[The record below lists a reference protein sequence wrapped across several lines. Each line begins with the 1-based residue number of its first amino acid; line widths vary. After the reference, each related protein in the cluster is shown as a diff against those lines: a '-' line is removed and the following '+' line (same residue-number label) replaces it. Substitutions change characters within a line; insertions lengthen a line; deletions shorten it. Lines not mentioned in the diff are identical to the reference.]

1 MKKLSII
8 RHAKSD
14 WSHNLP
20 DMDRPIS
27 QRGRNDADVM
37 SNVIKDLN
45 LEPQIIFS
53 SPATRTI
60 QTYQRLKK
68 NISSFSKISFIKSK
82 MLYDFS
88 GYNVLEFIH
97 SIDDKYSN
105 VMIFSHN
112 NSCSFLTAE
121 LGLSY
126 IHVPTCGLL
135 IFDFDVSLWSQVSVG
150 KFNHY
155 FPKSFR

>member
-1 MKKLSII
+1 MKRLSII

-14 WSHNLP
+14 WSNNLS
-20 DMDRPIS
+20 DMDRPLS
-27 QRGRNDADVM
+27 KKGRNDANTM
-37 SNVIKDLN
+37 SKVIQDLN
-45 LEPQIIFS
+45 LKPQIIFS

-60 QTYQRLKK
+60 QTYQCLKK
-68 NISSFSKISFIKSK
+68 NISSFIEISFVKSQ

-88 GYNVLEFIH
+88 GYNVLEFIN

-121 LGLSY
+121 LGSSY
-126 IHVPTCGLL
+126 MHVPTCGLL

>member
-1 MKKLSII
+1 VKKLSVI

-14 WSHNLP
+14 WSNNLS

-27 QRGRNDADVM
+27 KRGINDVAVM
-37 SNVIKDLN
+37 SKVIQDLN
-45 LEPQIIFS
+45 LKPQIIFS
-53 SPATRTI
+53 SPAKRTI
-60 QTYQRLKK
+60 ETYEYLKK
-68 NISSFSKISFIKSK
+68 NISTFSEISFIKSE

-88 GYNVLEFIH
+88 GYNVIKFIN
-97 SIDDKYSN
+97 SIDEKYSN

-121 LGLSY
+121 LGLNY

-135 IFDFDVSLWSQVSVG
+135 IFDFDVSLWSKVSVG

>member
-1 MKKLSII
+1 
-8 RHAKSD
+8 
-14 WSHNLP
+14 
-20 DMDRPIS
+20 
-27 QRGRNDADVM
+27 
-37 SNVIKDLN
+37 
-45 LEPQIIFS
+45 
-53 SPATRTI
+53 
-60 QTYQRLKK
+60 
-68 NISSFSKISFIKSK
+68 

-97 SIDDKYSN
+97 SIDDIYSD